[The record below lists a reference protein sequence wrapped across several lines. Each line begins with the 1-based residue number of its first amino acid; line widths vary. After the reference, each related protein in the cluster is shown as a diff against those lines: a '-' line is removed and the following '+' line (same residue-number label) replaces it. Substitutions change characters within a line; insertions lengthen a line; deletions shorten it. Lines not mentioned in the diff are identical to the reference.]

1 MPNRKLDNKRRS
13 CHEKGASPVSE
24 CCSSSPVPSHA
35 SQKLLVE
42 LLYLDRNVCT
52 RCRGA
57 EDALTGALADASPA
71 LHAMGFE
78 VEVRSTLV
86 DSEEAARRLQF
97 RSSPTIRIDG
107 HDIQPEIGESS
118 CESCGSLVK
127 SGNVDCRE
135 WTWRGERYPS
145 PPKGMIIEALMRAAA
160 SPQQTV
166 TEKSY
171 DLPANL
177 YNFFQNRSPTANTC
191 GCGSQPNTG
200 QPA

>member
-1 MPNRKLDNKRRS
+1 M
-13 CHEKGASPVSE
+13 SE

-42 LLYLDRNVCT
+42 LLYLDRDVCT

-57 EDALTGALADASPA
+57 EDALTRALADASPA

-78 VEVRSTLV
+78 VEARFILV

-107 HDIQPEIGESS
+107 HDIQPEIEESS
-118 CESCGSLVK
+118 CGSCSCLVEC
-127 SGNVDCRE
+127 GNVDCRE
-135 WTWRGERYPS
+135 WTWRGERYTS
-145 PPKGMIIEALMRAAA
+145 PPKGMIVEALMRAAA
-160 SPQQTV
+160 SPQQAV
-166 TEKSY
+166 PEKSY

-177 YNFFQNRSPTANTC
+177 HNFFQNRRPTANTC
-191 GCGSQPNTG
+191 ACASRSNTEQPT
-200 QPA
+200 

>member
-1 MPNRKLDNKRRS
+1 M
-13 CHEKGASPVSE
+13 SE
-24 CCSSSPVPSHA
+24 CCSSSQVPSHA

-42 LLYLDRNVCT
+42 LLYLDRDVCT

-57 EDALTGALADASPA
+57 EDALNGALADTSAA
-71 LHAMGFE
+71 VDAMGFE
-78 VEVRSTLV
+78 VEVRRILV
-86 DSEEAARRLQF
+86 ESEEAARRLQF

-118 CESCGSLVK
+118 CESCSSLVK

-135 WTWRGERYPS
+135 WTWRGERYTS
-145 PPKGMIIEALMRAAA
+145 PPKGTIVEALMRAAA
-160 SPQQTV
+160 SPQQAV
-166 TEKSY
+166 PEKSY

-177 YNFFQNRSPTANTC
+177 HDFFQNRSPTAKAC
-191 GCGSQPNTG
+191 GCASHSHSA